1 MLKQAPKQ
9 KTHKIDNTMM
19 WNCFKINECEKCI
32 YYKIPKWVG
41 LLCLYVDD
49 MLVIGNN
56 KDIINKIK
64 KMIKGKFDIKDMG
77 LVDVYSRN

>member
-1 MLKQAPKQ
+1 
-9 KTHKIDNTMM
+9 M

-41 LLCLYVDD
+41 LLWLYVDD
-49 MLVIGNN
+49 MLVVGNN

-64 KMIKGKFDIKDMG
+64 EMLKGKIDKKDMG
-77 LVDVYSRN
+77 

>member
-1 MLKQAPKQ
+1 
-9 KTHKIDNTMM
+9 MM

-32 YYKIPKWVG
+32 YYKTPKWVG